1 MVIWRLKILVTYS
14 SRFKWCVQIQ
24 MKSESKHLLAP
35 NTWGTLDFTY
45 AAATVYWVKIEL
57 APKISISSQK
67 LTYRK
72 PDQQSQASWMGQVEA
87 SKQASAL
94 L

>member
-1 MVIWRLKILVTYS
+1 MAGNLNS
-14 SRFKWCVQIQ
+14 SLSYLITTTVHCC
-24 MKSESKHLLAP
+24 ESKLRHLLAP
-35 NTWGTLDFTY
+35 NTGGTLDFTY

-72 PDQQSQASWMGQVEA
+72 PDQQSQAS
-87 SKQASAL
+87 
-94 L
+94 